1 LPIAKFGLHCQKKA
15 SFGVKRRPSLF
26 LGEQATRKFGTID
39 YSAKEMVLMQRR
51 EVLRILATGTAL
63 QLAPAKLLVFARE
76 VRTLMASQAAPRT
89 LNVQQAATVT
99 TIAELILPRTDTP
112 GATDVGA
119 TAFIDLILTEW
130 YDDSDRSRFLSGLAD
145 VDARSQRLFGK
156 NFVDC
161 PALQQSEIL
170 SDLGAQMMEE
180 AERLRDQPPAFGEP
194 PADVNFYSM
203 LRRLVLTAYYTS
215 EAGATQELHFEMIP
229 DRYEGCAAPEAGGT
243 TAK

>member
-1 LPIAKFGLHCQKKA
+1 
-15 SFGVKRRPSLF
+15 
-26 LGEQATRKFGTID
+26 
-39 YSAKEMVLMQRR
+39 MQRR

-76 VRTLMASQAAPRT
+76 VRTLMASPASPRT
-89 LNVQQAATVT
+89 LNAQQAATVT
-99 TIAELILPRTDTP
+99 AIAEQILPRTDTP

-130 YDDSDRSRFLSGLAD
+130 YDDADRSRFLSGLAD
-145 VDARSQRLFGK
+145 VDSRSQRLFVK

-161 PALQQSEIL
+161 STLQQSEIL
-170 SDLGAQMMEE
+170 TGLGAQMMEE
-180 AERLRDQPPAFGEP
+180 AERWRDQPPAFGEP
-194 PADVNFYSM
+194 PGDLSFYSM

-229 DRYEGCAAPEAGGT
+229 DRYEGCAAPEEGGT

>member
-1 LPIAKFGLHCQKKA
+1 
-15 SFGVKRRPSLF
+15 
-26 LGEQATRKFGTID
+26 
-39 YSAKEMVLMQRR
+39 MQRR

-76 VRTLMASQAAPRT
+76 VRALMATQAAPHT
-89 LNVQQAATVT
+89 LNAHQAETLT

-130 YDDSDRSRFLSGLAD
+130 YDDADRSRFLSGLAD

-156 NFVDC
+156 NLVDSS
-161 PALQQSEIL
+161 ALQQSEIL
-170 SDLGAQMMEE
+170 TDLGAQMMEE
-180 AERLRDQPPAFGEP
+180 AERVRDQPPTLGEVP
-194 PADVNFYSM
+194 SGVNFYSM

-229 DRYEGCAAPEAGGT
+229 DRYEGCAAEEGGT

>member
-1 LPIAKFGLHCQKKA
+1 
-15 SFGVKRRPSLF
+15 
-26 LGEQATRKFGTID
+26 
-39 YSAKEMVLMQRR
+39 MQRR

-76 VRTLMASQAAPRT
+76 MRTLIASQAAPRT
-89 LNVQQAATVT
+89 LNPHQAATVT
-99 TIAELILPRTDTP
+99 TMAELILPRTDTP

-130 YDDSDRSRFLSGLAD
+130 YEEADRSRFLAGLAD
-145 VDARSQRLFGK
+145 VDTRSQRLFARD
-156 NFVDC
+156 FVDC
-161 PALQQSEIL
+161 SALQQSEIL
-170 SDLGAQMMEE
+170 TNLGEQMMEE
-180 AERLRDQPPAFGEP
+180 AERVRDQPPTLGEVP
-194 PADVNFYSM
+194 GGVNFYSM

-229 DRYEGCAAPEAGGT
+229 DRYEGCASEQGGS

>member
-1 LPIAKFGLHCQKKA
+1 
-15 SFGVKRRPSLF
+15 
-26 LGEQATRKFGTID
+26 
-39 YSAKEMVLMQRR
+39 MQRR

-76 VRTLMASQAAPRT
+76 MSTLIASQAAPRT
-89 LNVQQAATVT
+89 LNAHQAATVT
-99 TIAELILPRTDTP
+99 AIAEQILPRTDTP

-130 YDDSDRSRFLSGLAD
+130 YEEADRSRFLAGLAD
-145 VDARSQRLFGK
+145 VDTRSQRLFGK

-161 PALQQSEIL
+161 SALQQSEIL
-170 SDLGAQMMEE
+170 TDLGAQMMEE
-180 AERLRDQPPAFGEP
+180 RERLRDQPPAFGEP
-194 PADVNFYSM
+194 PGDLNFYSM

-215 EAGATQELHFEMIP
+215 EAAATQELHFEMIP
-229 DRYEGCAAPEAGGT
+229 DRYEGCAAPQEGGT

>member
-1 LPIAKFGLHCQKKA
+1 
-15 SFGVKRRPSLF
+15 
-26 LGEQATRKFGTID
+26 
-39 YSAKEMVLMQRR
+39 MQRR

-76 VRTLMASQAAPRT
+76 VRTLIASQAAPRT
-89 LNVQQAATVT
+89 LNPHQAATVT
-99 TIAELILPRTDTP
+99 TMAELILPRTDTP

-130 YDDSDRSRFLSGLAD
+130 YEEADRSRFLAGLAD
-145 VDARSQRLFGK
+145 VDTRSQRLFARD
-156 NFVDC
+156 FVGC
-161 PALQQSEIL
+161 SALQQSEIL
-170 SDLGAQMMEE
+170 INLGEQMMEE
-180 AERLRDQPPAFGEP
+180 AERVRDQPPTLGEVP
-194 PADVNFYSM
+194 GGVNFYSM

-229 DRYEGCAAPEAGGT
+229 DRYEGCASEQGGS

>member
-1 LPIAKFGLHCQKKA
+1 
-15 SFGVKRRPSLF
+15 
-26 LGEQATRKFGTID
+26 
-39 YSAKEMVLMQRR
+39 MQRR

-63 QLAPAKLLVFARE
+63 HLAPAKLLVFARE

-145 VDARSQRLFGK
+145 VDARSLRVFAK

-161 PALQQSEIL
+161 SALQQSDIL
-170 SDLGAQMMEE
+170 TDLGAQMMEE
-180 AERLRDQPPAFGEP
+180 AERVRDQPPTLGEVP
-194 PADVNFYSM
+194 GGVNFYSM

-229 DRYEGCAAPEAGGT
+229 DRYEGCATPEEGGT